1 MTKKLLL
8 LISLVAISQ
17 WVMAQG
23 SVRGFIK
30 DKETG
35 QPVFPI
41 TIGLEGTEY
50 GGSTDNSGYYS
61 LTKIPAG
68 NYTLVIISMEFKA
81 IKEPITIVNGQV
93 LSKNYFVEKDGTEM
107 TTLEINSRKADQI
120 NNVNIS
126 SETIRSQDI
135 KKIPSIGGQT
145 DIVQYLT
152 VLPGFVSTGDQG
164 GQIFVRGGSPV
175 QNKVLLDG
183 MIVYNPFHS
192 IGLFSVFDTDIIS
205 TADVYTGGFNAQYG
219 GRLSSVMDITTRD
232 GNKRKNTGR
241 VGINPFGAKV
251 LLEGPLRK
259 LTEKGNGISYV
270 FSMKNSYLDQSSKAI
285 YPYVNNGNGLPFRYR
300 DMYGKVSFGGA
311 TGSKLNLFGFS
322 FNDAVTKY
330 QSLSNLSWQNN
341 GFGGNFVVAPSGSTV
356 LINGNFAF
364 SDYNCKLEEVS
375 IPDRETGISSFNFG
389 LDFKYNIEDDVLNYG
404 MEVVG
409 FSTSYNTF
417 NSLGVKV
424 DLAQNTTEL
433 NSYVTYKINRKKWIL
448 EPGMR
453 LQYYSS
459 LGVVS
464 PEPRIGFKYRQSER
478 LRWKLAAGRYSQ
490 NLMATNS
497 DRDVVNLFY
506 GFLAAPEELQNEFTT
521 PEFETRTVRNS
532 LQRALHYVVGMEFDV
547 TDAFNINLEGY
558 YRDFRQLT
566 NINRNKI
573 FPDDNDHQDKPELL
587 RKDFILE
594 TGRAYGADIVLKY
607 ETKRQYFYAV
617 YSIMKVDRWD
627 GFTWYSPVF
636 DRRHNV
642 NFVATHKMGT
652 NRDWELSARWNLGS
666 GLPFTQTQGYYQP
679 NLTSGGISTDY
690 VYANSNEMGI
700 QFAPINGG
708 RLPYY
713 HRLDLN
719 LKKTLKGERFNW
731 EWNLGV
737 TNAYNRANVFYIDRI
752 TAKRTDQLPIMPTFG
767 MELSF

>member
-1 MTKKLLL
+1 
-8 LISLVAISQ
+8 
-17 WVMAQG
+17 MALSQG

-41 TIGLEGTEY
+41 TVGLEGTEY
-50 GGSTDNSGYYS
+50 GGVTDNSGYYS
-61 LTKIPAG
+61 LTKVPAG
-68 NYTLVIISMEFKA
+68 NYNLVVVSMEFQP

-93 LSKNYFVEKDGTEM
+93 VSRNYLVERNTIEM
-107 TTLEINSRKADQI
+107 STLEINSRRGDQV

-175 QNKVLLDG
+175 QNKVMLDG

-232 GNKRKNTGR
+232 GNKRKHNGR

-251 LLEGPLRK
+251 LLEGPLKK

-270 FSMKNSYLDQSSKAI
+270 FSMKNSYLDKSSKAI
-285 YPYVNNGNGLPFRYR
+285 YPYVNNGAGLPFRYN
-300 DMYGKVSFGGA
+300 DMYGKISFGGS

-330 QSLSNLSWQNN
+330 QSLSNLSWANN

-356 LINGNFAF
+356 LINGNFAY
-364 SDYNCKLEEVS
+364 SDYQCKLKEIS
-375 IPDRETGISSFNFG
+375 NPDRSTGISSFNFG
-389 LDFKYNIEDDVLNYG
+389 LDFKYNMDNDVLNYG

-409 FSTSYNTF
+409 FSTNYNTF

-424 DLAQNTTEL
+424 NMEQNMTEL

-448 EPGMR
+448 EPGFR

-506 GFLAAPEELQNEFTT
+506 GFLAAPEEIQNTFTSPDYQT
-521 PEFETRTVRNS
+521 SQVRNS
-532 LQRALHYVVGMEFDV
+532 LQRALHYVAGFEFDV
-547 TDAFNINLEGY
+547 TDAFNVNVEGY
-558 YRDFRQLT
+558 FRDFRQIT

-573 FPDDNDHQDKPELL
+573 FPDDNDNQDKPELL

-594 TGRAYGADIVLKY
+594 SGRAYGADVVMKY
-607 ETKRQYFYAV
+607 ETKRQYFYVV
-617 YSIMKVDRWD
+617 YSLMKVDRWD
-627 GFTWYSPVF
+627 GFKWYAPVF

-642 NFVATHKMGT
+642 NIVATHKMGEK
-652 NRDWELSARWNLGS
+652 RDWELSARWNLGS

-679 NLTSGGISTDY
+679 NLTNGGISTDY
-690 VYANSNEMGI
+690 TYSNSTEMGI
-700 QFAPINGG
+700 QFAGLNQG

-719 LKKTLKGERFNW
+719 LKKTLKGEKCNW

-752 TAKRTDQLPIMPTFG
+752 TAKRTNQLPIMPTFG